1 MVYPFR
7 VRQWIQAEIPTGCEA
22 AELPSLAEELGGRRR
37 ALLTELLGA
46 EEGARAAAEAGL
58 YQLGDSLVQRLQLQ
72 GVSLGDE
79 GELPC
84 LSPARWRPTATATM
98 PARIE
103 GVLLEDTSARELI
116 TFIQK
121 TGAPAPADARAL
133 AELARHYFFGRRLRV
148 CVRA

>member
-1 MVYPFR
+1 M
-7 VRQWIQAEIPTGCEA
+7 RQWIRTEIPVGCEA
-22 AELPSLAEELGGRRR
+22 AELPSLAEELGGQRR
-37 ALLTELLGA
+37 ALLAELFGA
-46 EEGARAAAEAGL
+46 EAGARAAAEAGL

-84 LSPARWRPTATATM
+84 LSPARWGLATTGEV
-98 PARIE
+98 PANVAS
-103 GVLLEDTSARELI
+103 VLLEEEEARELI

-121 TGAPAPADARAL
+121 TGAPGAADARAL